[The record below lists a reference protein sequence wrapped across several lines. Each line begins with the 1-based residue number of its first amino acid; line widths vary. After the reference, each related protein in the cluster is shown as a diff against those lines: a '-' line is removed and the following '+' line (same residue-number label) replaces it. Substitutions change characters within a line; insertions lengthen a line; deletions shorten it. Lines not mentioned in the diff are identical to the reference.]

1 MGGGHRRGGGT
12 YMAADDAWAR
22 VRLGESSRDRTSGQ
36 AACKTCIAPSLQLK
50 LKVVSV
56 VSDDLAMTLS

>member
-22 VRLGESSRDRTSGQ
+22 VRFNGGESSRDRTSGQ
-36 AACKTCIAPSLQLK
+36 AACKTCIAPSLQLN

-56 VSDDLAMTLS
+56 VAE